1 MQNKSLWRQILP
13 FLAPYKKQFIALVI
27 IIILVGA
34 VDAIFP
40 FLTKYV
46 IDEFIVT
53 KNFDEVYVFA
63 IVYFAIIVMQTI
75 NIWLF
80 ISLAGKIE
88 TSVAHD
94 VRRKSFSHLQNLS
107 CSFYDRN
114 SVGWL
119 MARMTS
125 DCERLGA
132 IIAWGLVDIAWGLLT
147 LVFVIIAMLI
157 LNVKLACIVLTVVPL
172 LVVVSVFF
180 QKLILRN
187 YRGVRENNAQ
197 ITAAFNEGIV
207 GVHTTKTLVRE
218 EKNFEEFQKFTNKMY
233 NSSFRASIYAAMFF
247 PIVQII
253 AMAGCALAIYF
264 GGNGVVAGAITYGTL
279 VAFFSYVKLFFE
291 PINHIARVF
300 AEMQNARAAAEKIF
314 NLLNTPVEITD
325 DAAKGITG
333 LKLRG
338 EVQFCNT
345 SFQYKQGEAVLQ
357 NFNLH
362 VKPGQVIALVGETG
376 SGKST
381 IVSLINR
388 FYQPSQGEIRVD
400 GENYQHYPVDWY
412 RSQLGI
418 VLQTPHLF
426 SGTIAENIRYGKLD
440 ATQQEIEDA
449 ARLVYAHNFITD
461 FPKGYETEVGEEGNL
476 LSCGQKQLI
485 SFARAMI
492 TNPSIIIMDEATANI
507 DTETEFYIQKAIS
520 RILSQRTCFIIAHRL
535 STIRSADRILVISKG
550 QIVEDGSH
558 HQLIE
563 QQGFYYNLWNK
574 NHHSLA
580 I

>member
-1 MQNKSLWRQILP
+1 MQKKSLWRQIMP
-13 FLAPYKKQFIALVI
+13 FLLPYKKQFIALGVVI
-27 IIILVGA
+27 VLVGA

-46 IDEFIVT
+46 IDEFIVPN
-53 KNFDEVYVFA
+53 NFDGVYTFA
-63 IVYFAIIVMQTI
+63 IVYFAIIVIQTL
-75 NIWLF
+75 NILLF
-80 ISLAGKIE
+80 INLAGKIE

-94 VRRKSFSHLQNLS
+94 VRHKSFCHLQNLS

-119 MARMTS
+119 MSRMTS

-132 IIAWGLVDIAWGLLT
+132 IIAWGLLDITWGLLT
-147 LVFVIIAMLI
+147 LMFVIVAMLI

-172 LVVVSVFF
+172 LAVVSIFF
-180 QKLILRN
+180 QKRILHN

-207 GVHTTKTLVRE
+207 GIHTTKTLVRE
-218 EKNFEEFQKFTNKMY
+218 EKNFAEFQKFTDKMY
-233 NSSFRASIYAAMFF
+233 NSSFRASIYSAMFF

-253 AMAGCALAIYF
+253 AMIGCALAIYF
-264 GGNGVVAGAITYGTL
+264 GGSGVVAGAITYGTL

-300 AEMQNARAAAEKIF
+300 AELQNARAAAEKIF

-325 DAAKGITG
+325 EAAKGIRG

-338 EVQFCNT
+338 AVQFCNV
-345 SFQYKQGEAVLQ
+345 SFHYHGGETVLQ

-362 VKPGQVIALVGETG
+362 VQPGQVVALVGETG

-388 FYQPSQGEIRVD
+388 FYEPSVGEICID

-440 ATQQEIEDA
+440 ATQQEIENA
-449 ARLVYAHNFITD
+449 AKLVYAHNFIMR
-461 FPKGYETEVGEEGNL
+461 FPQGYDTEVGEEGNL

-520 RILSQRTCFIIAHRL
+520 RILSERTCFIIAHRL
-535 STIRSADRILVISKG
+535 STIRSADRILVIAKG
-550 QIVEDGSH
+550 RIVEDGNH
-558 HQLIE
+558 RELME
-563 QQGFYYNLWNK
+563 QQGLYYNLCRK
-574 NHHSLA
+574 NHSLA
-580 I
+580 V